1 MAKITEPGFTV
12 GISKTPLGYSNAK
25 APDFS
30 PIGAGIQ
37 RMGAAYMQLQ
47 AEQKQK
53 QENVNRFKAVASL
66 SEFQNASELRLQE
79 RAKTAPRDDA
89 TFATTFTQEQLDEE
103 HKFIQ
108 TLPPDLQE
116 EFKARVVPIRGS
128 LVMSAHKVQDDNLD
142 GFYKQKVSDQTNQS
156 VLKLADDPTAL
167 QSEKDNLHAM
177 IDNSGISQ
185 PDKEVAHAL
194 VDRNLET
201 QAYRS
206 TYKKNRMTEAQY
218 SNDLVTSTQQLA
230 KEIGADPTDLLTIF
244 SYETGGTFSADQKGG
259 KDGVYKGLI
268 QFSPE
273 NQKKY
278 GIYDGMPVGEQVK
291 AVGQYLKDR
300 GYKPGMSL
308 TQLYA
313 TINAGS
319 PDNVNASD
327 AHNGGMPGTV
337 TDKVANQ
344 FGAHRENAVKLANG
358 KYAIPDTMDEDPQ
371 FHNVLY
377 EDRVAARNAVDS
389 SVAATI
395 TQMNAD
401 RKTAE
406 SAFTNNFLNSV
417 ASGTAGPSEFEQ
429 AIEAGHFNDYDDRK
443 KVQDLFDKKVK
454 DGATLRTFMNRVE
467 NNYAL
472 DPNDTD
478 NKKSMNLWYSADK
491 GEAALQARD
500 QSYVTDKL
508 VPLFQKTGMLP
519 SDAVGVLGAMA
530 RSADGRAMTYA
541 YQALSVLEE
550 TNPAAYAAQVDEG
563 TRKKADLYE
572 AMRGVL
578 PEKEL
583 LEWARESPSAEI
595 RQAMVNLRED
605 AKRQLDKSDAKVTF
619 DSVLSSFG
627 ADAAVEGP
635 KSAAMENEWR
645 LLVEE
650 NYARGGGISIET
662 ANELATKQLKQKWGV
677 SNLGGKATLMRR
689 PPESLYPAVAGSHDW
704 IDTQARGELG
714 LMPDEKYIL
723 VPDSQTEVDIANK
736 APASYAVL
744 IDKGNGL
751 EPAYGY
757 EDAPIA
763 QRMIHETNLDPVP
776 SRRVMKRIY
785 FQPTEEDSK
794 LHQTDTLVKNKEAE
808 LAYYSQFVTPT
819 GRTAMS
825 APPDVVKEYDRVK
838 AELETLKG
846 IRSSQEEVSK
856 VQYDTPAQQKLIK
869 LQKQI
874 APLNAELSSWT
885 DPVEQWPKA
894 KAWEKLH
901 DEIAKLQPEA
911 AKEVQMK
918 RRAGGVS
925 NAAN

>member
-12 GISKTPLGYSNAK
+12 GISKTPMQYSNAR
-25 APDFS
+25 APDYS
-30 PIGAGIQ
+30 PLAQGIHSIGE
-37 RMGAAYMQLQ
+37 AYVKVQ

-53 QENVNRFKAVASL
+53 QDNLNRFKASASL
-66 SEFQNASELRLQE
+66 SEFQLQSQLRLE
-79 RAKTAPRDDA
+79 DAAKAAPRDDA
-89 TFATTFTQEQLDEE
+89 TFATTFTKQQLDEE
-103 HKFIQ
+103 DKYIK
-108 TLPPDLQE
+108 TLPTDLQE
-116 EFKARVVPIRGS
+116 EYRARVVPIRGS
-128 LVMSAHKVQDDNLD
+128 LVLAAHKTQDDNLA
-142 GFYKQKVSDQTNQS
+142 GYYKDNITSQQNQS
-156 VLKLADDPTAL
+156 VLTLANDPKAL
-167 QSEKDNLHAM
+167 AAEKDRL
-177 IDNSGISQ
+177 
-185 PDKEVAHAL
+185 HAL
-194 VDRNLET
+194 VEQADLPQADKETIHATLDRNLET
-201 QAYRS
+201 QAYRAQ
-206 TYKKNRMTEAQY
+206 YKQDRMTTAQY

-230 KEIGADPTDLLTIF
+230 KEIGADPTDLLTVF
-244 SYETGGTFSADQKGG
+244 SYETGGTFSSDQQGG
-259 KDGVYKGLI
+259 KDNLYHGLI
-268 QFSPE
+268 QFSPK

-278 GIYDGMPVGEQVK
+278 NIYPGMPVGEQVK
-291 AVGQYLKDR
+291 AVGQYLRDN

-319 PDNVNASD
+319 PDKVNASD

-337 TDKVANQ
+337 TDKVTNQ
-344 FGAHRENAVKLANG
+344 FTAHRENAVKLANG
-358 KYAIPDTMDEDPQ
+358 KYDIPDKMDEDPQ

-377 EDRVAARNAVDS
+377 EDRVAARNAIDTE
-389 SVAATI
+389 VAQNI
-395 TQMNAD
+395 TQMNAAA
-401 RKTAE
+401 KTAE
-406 SAFTNNFLNSV
+406 ASYTNNFLNGV
-417 ASGTAGPSEFEQ
+417 AAGQNGPSEFEQ

-454 DGATLRTFMNRVE
+454 DGETLKNFMTRVDRG
-467 NNYAL
+467 YVL
-472 DPNDTD
+472 DPNDTG
-478 NKKSMNLWYSADK
+478 NKKSMNLWYEADK

-500 QSYVTDKL
+500 QNYITGSL
-508 VPLFQKTGMLP
+508 APIFQKTGMLP
-519 SDAVGVLGAMA
+519 PDAVGVLGAMA
-530 RSADGRAMTYA
+530 RSVDGRSMTYA
-541 YQALSVLEE
+541 FQALNLLEE
-550 TNPAAYAAQVDEG
+550 TDPQAYAAQVDESI
-563 TRKKADLYE
+563 RKKADLYE

-583 LEWARESPSAEI
+583 LEWTRESPSSEI
-595 RQAMVNLRED
+595 RQAMINLRDD
-605 AKRQLDKSDAKVTF
+605 AKKQLDKADAKITF
-619 DSVLSSFG
+619 DGVLSSFG

-677 SNLGGKATLMRR
+677 SNLDGKATLMRR
-689 PPESLYPAVAGSHDW
+689 PPETLYPAVGGSHEW
-704 IDTQARGELG
+704 MNTQARGELG

-736 APASYAVL
+736 QPPSYGVL

-751 EPAYGY
+751 EPAYAY
-757 EDAPIA
+757 EETPIA
-763 QRMIHETNLDPVP
+763 QRMLHETNLDPAP
-776 SRRVMKRIY
+776 SRRVTKRIY

-794 LHQTDTLVKNKEAE
+794 LHQADTLVKNKEAE

-819 GRTAMS
+819 GRTAIA

-838 AELETLKG
+838 SELEVLKG
-846 IRSSQEEVSK
+846 QRSVQEDVAK
-856 VQYDTPAQQKLIK
+856 VQYDTPAQQKLVE

-885 DPVEQWPKA
+885 DPVEQWPNA
-894 KAWEKLH
+894 KEWERLH

-911 AKEVQMK
+911 DKEVQMK